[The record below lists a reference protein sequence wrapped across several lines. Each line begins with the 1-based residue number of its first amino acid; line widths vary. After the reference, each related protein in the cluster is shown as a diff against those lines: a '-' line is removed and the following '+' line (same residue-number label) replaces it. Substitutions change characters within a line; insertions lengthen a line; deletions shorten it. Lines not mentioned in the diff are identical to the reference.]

1 MINPMS
7 PMRRHTRFPVS
18 WRVVYGNDEFL
29 AEGTVLDLTA
39 RGWRVAGSMPVVP
52 GIQLKLQ
59 VAVPEKLEP
68 LRVQRATVL
77 WVKDLEFA
85 IEAHEMTAI
94 DHAWVTEFLREKLGL
109 MWMAPLTGQESPR
122 QGRDKTPGDTTHPQP
137 SIISRAD
144 ILRQVLAMNTAA
156 TNVRFETGWDDDS
169 ELQEGEANAPCDHL
183 PPITWLQA
191 HRIVRGMLAMK
202 EARARTGRD
211 LIDDN

>member
-1 MINPMS
+1 MESGGIYAGGTGDS
-7 PMRRHTRFPVS
+7 VEAASSRTRKVRAS
-18 WRVVYGNDEFL
+18 
-29 AEGTVLDLTA
+29 AC
-39 RGWRVAGSMPVVP
+39 
-52 GIQLKLQ
+52 
-59 VAVPEKLEP
+59 
-68 LRVQRATVL
+68 QRATVL

-109 MWMAPLTGQESPR
+109 MWMAPLTGQEPPR
-122 QGRDKTPGDTTHPQP
+122 QGRHKTPGDTTHPQP
-137 SIISRAD
+137 SMISRAD

-156 TNVRFETGWDDDS
+156 TNVPFETGCDD
-169 ELQEGEANAPCDHL
+169 L
-183 PPITWLQA
+183 PALTWLQA